1 MRISISG
8 DMLDELN
15 VPARTRVTATVTFVV
30 DSVSSEGGFYVN
42 GELRELIVTNVRG
55 DGGVDPYTESAYEQL
70 RSIRSTGSHG

>member
-15 VPARTRVTATVTFVV
+15 VPPRTRVSATVTFVV
-30 DSVSSEGGFYVN
+30 DSVSEEGTFHIG

-55 DGGVDPYTESAYEQL
+55 DGGVDPYTEAAYDQL
-70 RSIRSTGSHG
+70 RSIRSTGTHG